1 MLRNLGVN
9 QCRHRCH
16 ALARPAGEGRAV
28 PGIGPFGYEGAVI
41 ELVLVYCLAADANKC
56 VEQRDPF
63 EDWSSPV
70 ECMMQAQ
77 IRAQS
82 YLREHPNRVLKKMRC
97 EVDVPHQQSL

>member
-1 MLRNLGVN
+1 M
-9 QCRHRCH
+9 
-16 ALARPAGEGRAV
+16 
-28 PGIGPFGYEGAVI
+28 I
-41 ELVLVYCLAADANKC
+41 ELVLVYCLATDPAKC

-77 IRAQS
+77 IKAQS

-97 EVDVPHQQSL
+97 EVDVPRQQSL